1 MKMVSFY
8 DISTLISHPR
18 LLGTL
23 LSIHT
28 REKGTGDK
36 GNLEGSNCGCCVSM
50 WLTCYS
56 PGHGEEACASWDS
69 PHRAAPDTKP
79 GLWALKA
86 DKADVNVFPATL
98 ARHPGGYRRVWCLFR
113 PNSHIPRCLF
123 FWHSKGQFAFFS
135 VRERFYYV
143 QKSYTQ
149 TSYSYW
155 QLQVNVTTKYI

>member
-98 ARHPGGYRRVWCLFR
+98 SLLCSSAPRRLQTLFWCLFR

-123 FWHSKGQFAFFS
+123 FFDTVRDNLPFFLSEKGSIMYKNHTHRHLIHIDSF
-135 VRERFYYV
+135 
-143 QKSYTQ
+143 K
-149 TSYSYW
+149 
-155 QLQVNVTTKYI
+155 

>member
-1 MKMVSFY
+1 MVSFY

-36 GNLEGSNCGCCVSM
+36 DNLEGSNCGCYVSM

-69 PHRAAPDTKP
+69 PYRAAPDTKP

-86 DKADVNVFPATL
+86 DKADVNVFPAACL
-98 ARHPGGYRRVWCLFR
+98 LRSSAPRRLHMRLVPFQ
-113 PNSHIPRCLF
+113 NSHIPRCLF
-123 FWHSKGQFAFFS
+123 FFWHIKGQFAFFLS
-135 VRERFYYV
+135 VKGSIMYK
-143 QKSYTQ
+143 KSYTQ

-155 QLQVNVTTKYI
+155 QL